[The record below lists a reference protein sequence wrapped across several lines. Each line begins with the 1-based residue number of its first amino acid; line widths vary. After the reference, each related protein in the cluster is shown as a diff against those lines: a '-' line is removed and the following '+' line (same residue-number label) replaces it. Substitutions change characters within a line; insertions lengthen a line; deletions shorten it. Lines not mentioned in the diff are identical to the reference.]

1 MNFGMSEDILTDVI
15 VRLLLLLLQLRNVV
29 FIIDLTLSYDS
40 FLQTDQIICQDNRD
54 KHKSL
59 SILT

>member
-54 KHKSL
+54 KNNS
-59 SILT
+59 